1 MMQYVFVSDL
11 NLSQMFLGRYE
22 IEELQL
28 HDLPGARE
36 EAAKK
41 WPQAVDRRKHNV
53 KH

>member
-1 MMQYVFVSDL
+1 
-11 NLSQMFLGRYE
+11 MFLGRYE
-22 IEELQL
+22 IEELQLHL

-53 KH
+53 KHH